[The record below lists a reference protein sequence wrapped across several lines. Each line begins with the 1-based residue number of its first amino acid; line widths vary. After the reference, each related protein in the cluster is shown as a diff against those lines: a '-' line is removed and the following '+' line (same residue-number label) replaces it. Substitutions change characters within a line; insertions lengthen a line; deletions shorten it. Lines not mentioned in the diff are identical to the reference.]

1 MSATYS
7 PYLLLSAASAIAFL
21 RGFHQ
26 AILKR
31 FVHLLGQSIRMTHDN
46 GHRFFIVGY
55 RFVGNVLLISS
66 FLVETSRV
74 RVLANVLAVDSMLL
88 DTKLC
93 CWHCGNK

>member
-1 MSATYS
+1 
-7 PYLLLSAASAIAFL
+7 
-21 RGFHQ
+21 
-26 AILKR
+26 
-31 FVHLLGQSIRMTHDN
+31 MTHDN

-74 RVLANVLAVDSMLL
+74 RVLANVLAVDSKLL

-93 CWHCGNK
+93 C

>member
-1 MSATYS
+1 MRHVRNLAA

-26 AILKR
+26 AIPKR
-31 FVHLLGQSIRMTHDN
+31 FVRLLGQSIRMTHDN

-93 CWHCGNK
+93 C